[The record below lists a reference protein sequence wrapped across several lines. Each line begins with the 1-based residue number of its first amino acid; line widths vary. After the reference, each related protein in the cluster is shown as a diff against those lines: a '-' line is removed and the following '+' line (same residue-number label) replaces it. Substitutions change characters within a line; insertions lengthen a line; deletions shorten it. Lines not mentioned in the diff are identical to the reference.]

1 MNLSN
6 VQRLHLE
13 GFDCLSDIGLRP
25 FSTTPTSIQHLALK
39 HCQDLSEECLP
50 SMGKM
55 KHLKSL
61 HIIHSS
67 YDEVT
72 VFDVECL
79 NNLNALVG
87 LKALSLF
94 YCIDN
99 IADLEALWGLASL
112 ETLNIALED
121 DLDEEGFEYLCQVI
135 LPIFGSLRKLRIF
148 SEDCMGYSFR
158 YGNLDIEY
166 APFAFGDVVYLD

>member
-1 MNLSN
+1 MGLSN
-6 VQRLHLE
+6 VQQVHLE

-25 FSTTPTSIQHLALK
+25 FSRATASIQHLALK

-50 SMGKM
+50 SMGSM

-72 VFDVECL
+72 VFESL
-79 NNLNALVG
+79 QNLNALVE
-87 LKALSLF
+87 LKTLSLF

-99 IADLEALWGLASL
+99 IADLGALWGLASL

-121 DLDEEGFEYLCQVI
+121 DLDEEDFDYLCQAI

-148 SEDCMGYSFR
+148 SEDSMGYSFR
-158 YGNLDIEY
+158 YGHLDIEY
-166 APFAFGDVVYLD
+166 APFAFGDLVYLD